1 MVENESQ
8 QMYKSTSYSGY
19 QNKMGRWLPTTMT
32 LVQKHEDDTEIYSS
46 KTTYTYDERGNILS
60 TTIHAGTS
68 KALTTTYTYDTF
80 GNVLSMVSTGS
91 AVKPITQYTEYD
103 TSGRFVTK
111 RHDSTESATSTYTYD
126 DWGNVLT
133 ENDISDPSSV
143 LTITHTYDNWGRLT
157 SSKDALGLTTSRKI
171 GWGDNDS
178 KKFYVLDAMT
188 GKPWIL
194 TWYDNAGHE
203 MSQESFGPMN
213 VRIYK
218 SLSYDNRGLV
228 TRSSSSIGRSTLVEE
243 FSYDAH
249 GRVLTDKFNYGK
261 EISYSYGNRSVTTT
275 INGRSTTK
283 TTDAWGNLR
292 SSTDALGGE
301 VRYIYKSIGKPSR
314 IISNGTETSME
325 YDQAGNRTL
334 LIDPDAGRT
343 TSAYTADG
351 KLISATSPKGIAS
364 FNLYDNMGR
373 IERVQI
379 GPELIYNTYGSV
391 GREKMLVSKRSW
403 GDNSIEYTYDKYG
416 RVLTEKRNL
425 SGEGSFSFDFQYDD
439 KSRLSTVIFPGGLE
453 VSYEYDDYGFKK
465 SVKAAG
471 KEIYSL
477 KSFDGIRSETSFRDS
492 LTMTISHDIYGF
504 EKSRELT
511 NNKNYLSQIEFR
523 PQSMVIPDI
532 SLRKVT
538 LDKLEINTDR
548 ITGNLLS
555 RHRRGEP
562 KDTFEYDI
570 LERLISVQSGTDE
583 VQTISY
589 SDNGNILS
597 KSGIGT
603 YSYNSEYRPHAVTYV
618 DNPSGMPTDDLTTL
632 FNDFGKI
639 QSIERPDSALK
650 MNFIYGPDLQRWS
663 STLEKDNNTVRTVF
677 YARNYEKIMEN
688 GTVRE
693 FYYLDGNTIVIRE
706 NGGDFKP
713 YFAFTDNLGS
723 ILSVF
728 DEQSTKVFHATYD
741 PWGLQTS
748 TLNTIGLPRGYTGHE
763 MLNEFD
769 IINMNGRLY
778 DPLLGRFFSPDNY
791 VQFPGLTQSF
801 NRYSYCLNNPLKYTD
816 PSGEIAELIGFA
828 AGATASGIGSFA
840 QSVKLNPGH
849 LVLSSAAIGGVVAW
863 ATGGDFLKGALQGMR
878 IGLFNHTAHPG
889 ELYYD
894 SEGNLRGDLKEFVC
908 YGKSSSNSTSSDYIG
923 VIAEINTVA
932 DCLGTSLK
940 NNSGNSTIGNNG
952 KLYFHSSDQRG
963 FNGNQYV
970 KTIRMSN
977 VGSSIVTYTGNANYF
992 FGAYDLY
999 EGISKDISDY
1009 KAYGYT
1015 DWYNTVRV
1023 SSGFVCC
1030 MIGEQIGLSLGAGA
1044 GASWGTEYGVPGIVS
1059 GSIVVGFIGG
1069 LAGAYVGNEIGK
1081 LLVDYNYGKIQ

>member
-1 MVENESQ
+1 
-8 QMYKSTSYSGY
+8 
-19 QNKMGRWLPTTMT
+19 
-32 LVQKHEDDTEIYSS
+32 
-46 KTTYTYDERGNILS
+46 
-60 TTIHAGTS
+60 
-68 KALTTTYTYDTF
+68 
-80 GNVLSMVSTGS
+80 
-91 AVKPITQYTEYD
+91 
-103 TSGRFVTK
+103 
-111 RHDSTESATSTYTYD
+111 
-126 DWGNVLT
+126 
-133 ENDISDPSSV
+133 
-143 LTITHTYDNWGRLT
+143 
-157 SSKDALGLTTSRKI
+157 
-171 GWGDNDS
+171 
-178 KKFYVLDAMT
+178 
-188 GKPWIL
+188 
-194 TWYDNAGHE
+194 

-301 VRYIYKSIGKPSR
+301 VRYIYKSIGKPSK

-325 YDQAGNRTL
+325 YDQTGNRTL

-425 SGEGSFSFDFQYDD
+425 SGAGSFCFDFQYDD
-439 KSRLSTVIFPGGLE
+439 KSRLSTVTFPGGLE

-477 KSFDGIRSETSFRDS
+477 KSFDGITSETSFRDS

-570 LERLISVQSGTDE
+570 LERLISVQSGTGE
-583 VQTISY
+583 TQTISY

-677 YARNYEKIMEN
+677 YARNYEKIIEN
-688 GTVRE
+688 GTIRE

-741 PWGLQTS
+741 PWGVQTS

-828 AGATASGIGSFA
+828 IFNFASSMLQAAANGDNIVKAGVLSILSSAASFGIGELFNGVGSIGHELLRAGAHGVSGGVFSVFGGGSFGSGFAAGATASGIGSFA
-840 QSVKLNPGH
+840 QSVKLKPGY

-894 SEGNLRGDLKEFVC
+894 SEGNLRGELKEFVC

-923 VIAEINTVA
+923 VIADINTVA
-932 DCLGTSLK
+932 DCLGMSLK
-940 NNSGNSTIGNNG
+940 KNSGNSTIGSNG

-977 VGSSIVTYTGNANYF
+977 VGSSIVKYTGNATKI
-992 FGAYDLY
+992 FGIYDIVNGAITDYNDY
-999 EGISKDISDY
+999 EIYS
-1009 KAYGYT
+1009 YT
-1015 DWYNTVRV
+1015 NGYNTVRAT
-1023 SSGFVCC
+1023 SGFAGGWMGAAIGAKIGAKSGCFIGVYFEGVGAIPGTIIGGFVGGVIGAFGGSE
-1030 MIGEQIGLSLGAGA
+1030 IGENS
-1044 GASWGTEYGVPGIVS
+1044 
-1059 GSIVVGFIGG
+1059 
-1069 LAGAYVGNEIGK
+1069 
-1081 LLVDYNYGKIQ
+1081 VDYIYSKE